1 MATQENPAAQ
11 WSRPLR
17 GIHFLL
23 ALAVT
28 IQLFVGSFMRSP
40 HTGRP
45 DTFGFVSH
53 EVIGAAILVLI
64 ILHWAWSLSHPQEG
78 LRHLFPWTRTGMR
91 NAISELWQSIRYQ
104 RLPLGGPGKEGSL
117 SGLIHGLGLLAI
129 TAMVITGGT
138 YYLSRMMGAGH
149 GTLEIIED
157 VHDVFAVIAW
167 IYWGGHL
174 TATVFHS
181 LLRQPVWRRMFSLGA
196 RSSG

>member
-1 MATQENPAAQ
+1 MANQENPVGQ

-17 GIHFLL
+17 TIHLLL
-23 ALAVT
+23 AIAVT
-28 IQLFVGSFMRSP
+28 AQLFIGSFMRSP

-53 EVIGAAILVLI
+53 EVIGAIILVLI

-78 LRHLFPWTRTGMR
+78 LRHLFPWTSTGLR
-91 NAISELWQSIRYQ
+91 NTINELWQAIRYQ
-104 RLPLGGPGKEGSL
+104 RLPPGGPGKDG
-117 SGLIHGLGLLAI
+117 GLAGFVHGLGLLAI

-149 GTLEIIED
+149 DTLELIED
-157 VHDVFAVIAW
+157 VHDTLAVIAW

-174 TATVFHS
+174 AAAVFHS
-181 LLRQPVWRRMFSLGA
+181 LLRQPVWRRMFSLGN
-196 RSSG
+196 